1 MNATEWVN
9 NWKVVRRNGL
19 KWTWR
24 NRVEGLTA
32 LWDVE
37 KHVVTAFQG
46 FKRVERQTIPHGT
59 LRQYFQYLER
69 NYGRRA
75 R

>member
-1 MNATEWVN
+1 MEKTWVN
-9 NWKVVRRNGL
+9 NWKVVMRNGL
-19 KWTWR
+19 KWTWH
-24 NRVEGLTA
+24 NRIEGLTA

-46 FKRVERQTIPHGT
+46 SERVERQTTPHGT
-59 LRQYFQYLER
+59 LPQYLQYLEK

>member
-1 MNATEWVN
+1 MEKTWVN

-19 KWTWR
+19 KWTWH
-24 NRVEGLTA
+24 NRIEGLTA

-46 FKRVERQTIPHGT
+46 SERVERQTTPHGT
-59 LRQYFQYLER
+59 LPQYLQYLEK